1 LGRWLGPRLGLG
13 RLGLGMGLLRLGI
26 RCWLAFLVLAILLV

>member
-1 LGRWLGPRLGLG
+1 
-13 RLGLGMGLLRLGI
+13 MGLLRLGI